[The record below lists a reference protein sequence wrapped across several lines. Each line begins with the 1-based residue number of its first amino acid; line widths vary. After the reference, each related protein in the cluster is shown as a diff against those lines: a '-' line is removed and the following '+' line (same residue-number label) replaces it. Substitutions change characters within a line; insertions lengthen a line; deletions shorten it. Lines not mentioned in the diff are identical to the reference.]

1 MTYDPRRILEELLE
15 EKAEIQAAI
24 TFFAVK
30 AGVIEGAELTPEDL
44 ELAQREVRRFAETE
58 VGVSGAA
65 AILGR
70 EGGKK
75 GGRARA
81 EARDAVEQRISQP
94 VDPHGKN
101 AGNRA
106 RAPVQVDVR
115 GRKTELFAELNT
127 TDNTSRHSIIP
138 AQQTFCALEI
148 AGRQKFADSRTRYP
162 VAVFDNTRYLL
173 D

>member
-81 EARDAVEQRISQP
+81 EALSPTRRS
-94 VDPHGKN
+94 
-101 AGNRA
+101 
-106 RAPVQVDVR
+106 
-115 GRKTELFAELNT
+115 
-127 TDNTSRHSIIP
+127 
-138 AQQTFCALEI
+138 EI
-148 AGRQKFADSRTRYP
+148 ASHAAKARWHGEQQE
-162 VAVFDNTRYLL
+162 NGG
-173 D
+173 